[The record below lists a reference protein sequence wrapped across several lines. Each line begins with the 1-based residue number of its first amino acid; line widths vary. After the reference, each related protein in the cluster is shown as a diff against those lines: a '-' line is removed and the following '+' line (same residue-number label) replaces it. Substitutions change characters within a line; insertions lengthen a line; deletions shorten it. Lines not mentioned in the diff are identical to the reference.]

1 MSEEQ
6 DYVIVWEAPK
16 LIPPEFRLYYDDK
29 GAVVCYTGD
38 TTTEGNYIVIDA
50 MTFAEARSDLRII
63 DGKISRAQPNAVVYK
78 LMPNN
83 STGIACHP
91 EDISILVDDT
101 SEHIKWKLNI
111 YELQ

>member
-38 TTTEGNYIVIDA
+38 TTIEGNYIVIDA
-50 MTFAEARSDLRII
+50 MTFVEARPDVRVI
-63 DGKISRAQPNAVVYK
+63 DGKVSRLKAEAVVHK
-78 LMPNN
+78 LMPNDIE
-83 STGIACHP
+83 GINCSID
-91 EDISILVDDT
+91 DISIIVESSDPHT
-101 SEHIKWKLNI
+101 KWKLRT
-111 YELQ
+111 YEL